1 MRLTRRNALIG
12 LGTVAAGAGVI
23 GGTGAFTSVEADRSV
38 SVSTTG
44 DSGAALQIAPS
55 TEDNTDI
62 TTGTITQNAAEYTN
76 ANGPNSLTGD
86 TFSFTLDSLNINA
99 TTRIEQLFVVA
110 NNGTQP
116 VDLDFQMQTNGG
128 SDLSTLN
135 GISRISIVDS
145 SDNTYNLSSTGY
157 VPSPPIPI
165 TEGGKTSALGL
176 EIEIPEGVNTGGFSL
191 DLIIRAEAQ

>member
-12 LGTVAAGAGVI
+12 LGTVAAGAGVV
-23 GGTGAFTSVEADRSV
+23 GGSGAFTSVEADRSV

-76 ANGPNSLTGD
+76 ADGPNSLTGD
-86 TFSFTLDSLNINA
+86 TFSFTLDKLNINA
-99 TTRIEQLFVVA
+99 TTSIEQLFVVV
-110 NNGTQP
+110 NNGTQA
-116 VDLDFQMQTNGG
+116 VNLDFQMQTDGG
-128 SDLSTLN
+128 SDLSTLS

-145 SDNTYNLSSTGY
+145 NGNTYDLSSNGY
-157 VPSPPIPI
+157 VPGTPIPI
-165 TEGGKTSALGL
+165 TEGGKTRALGL
-176 EIEIPEGVNTGGFSL
+176 EIEIPEGETPGSFSL
-191 DLIIRAEAQ
+191 DLIIRARAQ